1 MAWAVQLLLLLSSVK
16 KKLSI
21 AVYSVAAVAWDAYIV
36 AGHGKLTMADGS
48 YYEGEFD
55 KGEIN
60 GHGFRFFA
68 SSRNVYSGEF
78 HMGEMHGQGVMR
90 YADGSTYEGEWENNK
105 RQGL

>member
-1 MAWAVQLLLLLSSVK
+1 
-16 KKLSI
+16 
-21 AVYSVAAVAWDAYIV
+21 
-36 AGHGKLTMADGS
+36 MADGS

-55 KGEIN
+55 KGEIS

-78 HMGEMHGQGVMR
+78 LMGEMHGQGVMR